1 MLIDVEKND
10 GFGISPISV
19 IRKELDRGELVQL
32 DTDFIIPDA
41 NIYLSY
47 IKRLENKNIKCVID
61 FFVEHQGKLL
71 N

>member
-1 MLIDVEKND
+1 MVI
-10 GFGISPISV
+10 GFLLVKLDFFGNIS
-19 IRKELDRGELVQL
+19 
-32 DTDFIIPDA
+32 DA

-71 N
+71 D